1 MTWSAI
7 LNKTLFS
14 LKMGMTPPCVRVT
27 YDGHHG
33 AGTEARSQKQEA
45 RSSPT
50 GAARSLLAS
59 DGRQLALLASCF

>member
-1 MTWSAI
+1 MTGI
-7 LNKTLFS
+7 MEQEQK
-14 LKMGMTPPCVRVT
+14 P
-27 YDGHHG
+27 
-33 AGTEARSQKQEA
+33 EARSQKQEA